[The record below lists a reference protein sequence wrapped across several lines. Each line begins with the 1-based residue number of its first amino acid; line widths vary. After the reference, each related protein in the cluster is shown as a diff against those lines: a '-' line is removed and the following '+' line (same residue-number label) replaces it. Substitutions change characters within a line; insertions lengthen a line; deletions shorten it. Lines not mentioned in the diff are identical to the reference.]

1 MHIVGLV
8 GNKCLQ
14 DPRFIKLYKV
24 IDLAT
29 KCQQQ
34 SLRWLIFTLL
44 SIMDEE
50 DYEEFD
56 LDLLEEQVQLE
67 DYKQTK
73 EEEIRLMNKA
83 MDIRLKHLETQKNAQ
98 MS

>member
-1 MHIVGLV
+1 
-8 GNKCLQ
+8 
-14 DPRFIKLYKV
+14 
-24 IDLAT
+24 
-29 KCQQQ
+29 
-34 SLRWLIFTLL
+34 
-44 SIMDEE
+44 MDEE

-83 MDIRLKHLETQKNAQ
+83 MDIRLKHLEAQKNAQ
-98 MS
+98 IS